1 MPDCRHIFFAAFL
14 LLAVMLPAAA
24 EEPVAE
30 LAARERLVS
39 RQMRELEATFLRLAD
54 LLAASDPRRATT
66 LRAAFE
72 QAREAELADRLDTL
86 ADLLDQGQLLKAAT
100 GQETAIERLRR
111 LLALLE
117 AGNDSRSVADS
128 KKQVKEFLGRINQ
141 LIARQK
147 GLEGTTEAGGNAE
160 AINAEQ
166 DDVAA
171 DTRKLAA
178 DVGSFEA
185 EAAEA
190 AGRAERQAEDSAESG
205 RDEPAGDKPPGD
217 KPPGDKPPG
226 DKPPGDKP
234 AGDKP
239 AGEQAG
245 GEESGG
251 AKPAES
257 SESGKPQADSPA
269 GEGQGPSGEQAEQR
283 EPAAEAEQEPQG
295 DDEASR
301 AARTGRRLAAAEERM
316 EAARRQ
322 LEQARRSD
330 ARAEQEKA
338 LAELEAARAELEE
351 ILRQLREEEIERLL
365 VRLEARV
372 RTMLRAERA
381 VLRGLDT
388 RAAEQPGKN
397 PRERELEI
405 ARLGR
410 EQQAITA
417 DATRAITLVR
427 DDGSAVAIPEALEQI
442 REDSQQ
448 AAARLMAGNDR
459 GLTRGIVEDLVLSL
473 EELLA
478 ALEQAEREQQ
488 QRQQQ
493 GPAGGRPASPGEQP
507 LVDKLAELKML
518 RTLQLRVNRRTS
530 RFSELLNA
538 DAEQASEPELI
549 EALGRLAGR
558 QERVVR
564 AARDIV
570 TGRTE

>member
-190 AGRAERQAEDSAESG
+190 AGRAERQAEDSSESG

-217 KPPGDKPPG
+217 KPPGDN
-226 DKPPGDKP
+226 P

-239 AGEQAG
+239 AGEQSG